1 MRLLN
6 DVTVLDLSWSGPHSF
21 EEIASFNDSADHGV
35 YQIYG
40 THNVTV
46 RTVSCI
52 SEKLLIK
59 HSSCEFLKVT
69 ATGSIG
75 SLGQWIKAL
84 AAGEMRW

>member
-40 THNVTV
+40 THNVNGPDSPLYIGEAADQTFIV
-46 RTVSCI
+46 RIPQGHRDWIDWEPGAVD
-52 SEKLLIK
+52 K
-59 HSSCEFLKVT
+59 
-69 ATGSIG
+69 GSRG
-75 SLGQWIKAL
+75 
-84 AAGEMRW
+84 R